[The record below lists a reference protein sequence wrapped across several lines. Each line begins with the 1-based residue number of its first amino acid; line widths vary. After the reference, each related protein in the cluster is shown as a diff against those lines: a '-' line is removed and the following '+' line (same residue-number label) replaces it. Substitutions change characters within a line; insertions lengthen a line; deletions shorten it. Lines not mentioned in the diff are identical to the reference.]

1 MQLTRAE
8 SESRLHKQYLCGVI
22 SLHLSVLFFSTFFFV
37 IMIIGS
43 LNSTFFA
50 ILIVSGIIAIA
61 LIRLPQIPA
70 AVHIIKFYIPPNILF
85 VSLLYTSMRAQ
96 LEILRAREK
105 RVT

>member
-1 MQLTRAE
+1 
-8 SESRLHKQYLCGVI
+8 
-22 SLHLSVLFFSTFFFV
+22 
-37 IMIIGS
+37 MIIGS